1 MCTLALLSFFSCSE
15 ENPNATLFENKSAKD
30 TGIHFQN
37 TIVSKPELNILNYI
51 YFYNGAG
58 VAAAD
63 FNNDGLIDLYFTA
76 NQSADKLY
84 LNEGNLKFNDITEAA
99 GIDNAQNW
107 TTGVTTVDINND
119 GLLDIYISKLG
130 AYQNINGKNLLYVN
144 NGPNKDG
151 IPTFTENAAAYQLDF
166 IGLSTQASFFDYDLD
181 GDLDLFL
188 LNHSTNPNQNYGK
201 GSIRNIPDEH
211 SGDKL
216 FENKNGQFENVS
228 EQAGI
233 FQSKI
238 GYGLGLAVSDVNN
251 DGHPDLYIG
260 NDFFENDYLYINN
273 GDKTFSETI
282 TTKTGAIGHT
292 THYSMGNDVAD
303 INNDGFTDIV
313 SVDML
318 PEDLSTYKTSGSEF
332 NYQIYQNYLRNG
344 YTHQFMQNT
353 LQLNNGN
360 GSFSETAYQSGIAA
374 TEWSWSP
381 LIADFDN
388 DGLQDIYITNG
399 ILGAT
404 NDMDFINFIANDNI
418 QKSLGEG
425 MGEDDMAFIDKI
437 PEKKTTNYFFKNEGN
452 NGFVDNTETWSNAPP
467 SFSNG
472 AVYADLDND
481 GDLDIVTNNVNQPAF
496 VLENT
501 SRIFDG
507 KDTSDKRQD
516 VAGLLGAEGYVTIKF
531 DGDRLNPFGIGTK
544 VIVYNEGDRWLKEN
558 FTSRGYLSSV
568 APELHFGLG
577 PVTKIDSM
585 HIIWPDQTF
594 ETIVNTKT
602 NRTIT
607 VTHNNASGNYYTSF
621 RKKSKQFLTE
631 VPPLFHFKHKENST
645 IDFNRNP
652 LLAFAMSNEGPDVS
666 VADINN
672 DGLQDVFISGAKGQA
687 SQLFVQQKDG
697 TFNSQQSELFEK
709 DAINEDV
716 AHVFFD
722 TNGNSYKDLL
732 VVSGGNE
739 FNSGK
744 PIAPR
749 LYLNDRGIFK
759 NDTLFIGLDYGINA
773 SQVKTMDL
781 DSDGDLDAFIASGT
795 RSPLD
800 GPPTQV
806 FLNNISNDGFL
817 LSENMGASQVTKH
830 GRCNDLLFVDLDGD
844 GTNELVTTGDWSP
857 ISVYAKV
864 KDEFVLQRNNGLDET
879 HGWWNVIKASDIDLD
894 GDLDLMVGN
903 WGLNSRLQASVEEP
917 LTLYTSD
924 FDDNGSE
931 ETLITYYYQGEETP
945 FVSKDELVKQMPS
958 INKKYLSYTEFA
970 NASLI
975 DIFGKQNLDNAS
987 QEKAYEL
994 GSCYFENMGNGQ
1006 FKKHRL
1012 PFEAQISSVNDIWVE
1027 DFNNDGF
1034 PDLLLVGNNFEIS
1047 PQLSSLDASH
1057 GVLLLNDS
1065 QGNFNQAKGQ
1075 KFTISGAARNI
1086 EKLEYQGEAY
1096 LIITRNNDQPLFLKI
1111 SI

>member
-1 MCTLALLSFFSCSE
+1 M
-15 ENPNATLFENKSAKD
+15 
-30 TGIHFQN
+30 
-37 TIVSKPELNILNYI
+37 
-51 YFYNGAG
+51 
-58 VAAAD
+58 AAAD
-63 FNNDGLIDLYFTA
+63 FNNDGLTDLYFTA
-76 NQSADKLY
+76 NQTEDKLY
-84 LNEGNLKFNDITEAA
+84 LNQGNLTFNDITKAA
-99 GIDNAQNW
+99 GIDNAENW

-130 AYQNINGKNLLYVN
+130 AYQNITGKNLLYVN
-144 NGPNKDG
+144 NGPDENG
-151 IPTFTENAAAYQLDF
+151 IPTFTENAAAYKLDF

-201 GSIRNIPDEH
+201 GSIRKTPNQP

-216 FENKNGQFENVS
+216 FENINGQFENVS
-228 EQAGI
+228 EEAGI

-238 GYGLGLAVSDVNN
+238 GYGLGVAVSDINN
-251 DGHPDLYIG
+251 DGYPDLYIG
-260 NDFFENDYLYINN
+260 NDFFENDYLYINQ
-273 GDKTFSETI
+273 GDKTFNEII

-303 INNDGFTDIV
+303 INNDGFTDIL

-318 PEDLSTYKTSGSEF
+318 PEDLTTYKTSGSEF
-332 NYQIYQNYLRNG
+332 NYQIYQNYLHNG

-425 MGEDDMAFIDKI
+425 MGEDDMAFISKI
-437 PEKKTTNYFFKNEGN
+437 PEKKTVNYFFRNKGDHRFEDSSKKWANPE
-452 NGFVDNTETWSNAPP
+452 P

-472 AVYADLDND
+472 AIYADLDND

-501 SRIFDG
+501 SHKFIFD
-507 KDTSDKRQD
+507 T
-516 VAGLLGAEGYVTIKF
+516 LGESSPNIADSLAKNYLSFRFK
-531 DGDRLNPFGIGTK
+531 GDSLNRFGIGAK
-544 VIVYNEGDRWLKEN
+544 VLLYQNGTPLSKEN
-558 FTSRGYLSSV
+558 YPTRGYLSAVS
-568 APELHFGLG
+568 PELHFGLG
-577 PVTKIDSM
+577 SVSLVDSM
-585 HIIWPDQTF
+585 HIIWPNKAF
-594 ETIVNTKT
+594 ETVYKLAVNKKME
-602 NRTIT
+602 
-607 VTHNNASGNYYTSF
+607 VSQANASGNFYESHQQNTP
-621 RKKSKQFLTE
+621 QFLTE
-631 VPPLFHFKHKENST
+631 VPPLFAFKHKENST

-652 LLAFAMSNEGPDVS
+652 LLAFAMSNEGPDIS
-666 VADINN
+666 IADINN
-672 DGLQDVFISGAKGQA
+672 DGLEDIFMSGGKGQA
-687 SQLFVQQKDG
+687 SQLLVQQKDG
-697 TFNSQQSELFEK
+697 AFSSQQSDLFLE

-716 AHVFFD
+716 AHIFFD
-722 TNGNSYKDLL
+722 ANGDPYQDLL

-739 FNSGK
+739 FTTGK

-749 LYLNDRGIFK
+749 LYLNDKGMFK
-759 NDTLFIGLDYGINA
+759 KDTLFIGLDWAINA
-773 SQVKTMDL
+773 SQVKALDL
-781 DSDGDLDAFIASGT
+781 DSDGDQDAFIASGT
-795 RSPLD
+795 NSSLD
-800 GPPTQV
+800 GPPRQI
-806 FLNNISNDGFL
+806 FLNNINNGGFL
-817 LSENMGASQVTKH
+817 LSENMGASQVAKQ
-830 GRCNDLLFVDLDGD
+830 GQCNDLLYVDLDGD
-844 GTNELVTTGDWSP
+844 GTKELITLGDWSP
-857 ISVYAKV
+857 ISVYAKI
-864 KDEFVLQRNNGLDET
+864 KDEFVLQKNNGLENT
-879 HGWWNVIKASDIDLD
+879 NGWWNVIKAVDMDQD
-894 GDLDLMVGN
+894 GDLDLIAGN
-903 WGLNSRLQASVEEP
+903 WGLNSRLQASIEEP
-917 LTLYTSD
+917 LTLYTKD

-931 ETLITYYYQGEETP
+931 ETLITYFYQGEETP

-970 NASLI
+970 NASLA
-975 DIFGKQNLDNAS
+975 DIFGKQHLDNAP

-994 GSCYFENMGNGQ
+994 GSCYFENTGDGH

-1012 PFEAQISSVNDIWVE
+1012 PFSAQISSVNDIWVE
-1027 DFNNDGF
+1027 DFNKDGF

-1057 GVLLLNDS
+1057 GLLLLNDL
-1065 QGNFNQAKGQ
+1065 QGNFVEAKGQ
-1075 KFTISGAARNI
+1075 LFNISGAARNI
-1086 EKLEYQGEAY
+1086 EKLQYQGETY

>member
-1 MCTLALLSFFSCSE
+1 LFFSC
-15 ENPNATLFENKSAKD
+15 AKD
-30 TGIHFQN
+30 QPKTPLFITKAANETGIHFEN
-37 TIVSKPELNILNYI
+37 TIVSTPELNILNYI

-63 FNNDGLIDLYFTA
+63 FNNDGLTDLYFTA
-76 NQSADKLY
+76 NQTEDKFY
-84 LNEGNLKFNDITEAA
+84 LNQGNFKFKDITQAA
-99 GIDNAQNW
+99 GINNAQNW

-144 NGPNKDG
+144 NGPNQDG

-201 GSIRNIPDEH
+201 GSIRNIPNQP

-216 FENKNGQFENVS
+216 FENKNGQFQNVS
-228 EQAGI
+228 EEAGI

-238 GYGLGLAVSDVNN
+238 GYGLGVAVSDINN
-251 DGHPDLYIG
+251 DGYPDLYIG
-260 NDFFENDYLYINN
+260 NDFFENDYLYLNQ
-273 GDKTFSETI
+273 GDKTFKEVI
-282 TTKTGAIGHT
+282 TTKSGAIGHT

-318 PEDLSTYKTSGSEF
+318 PEDLTTYKTSGSEF
-332 NYQIYQNYLRNG
+332 NYQIYQNYLHNG

-404 NDMDFINFIANDNI
+404 NDMDFINFIANENI

-425 MGEDDMAFIDKI
+425 MGKDDMAFIDKI
-437 PEKKTTNYFFKNEGN
+437 PEKKTTNYFFRNKG
-452 NGFVDNTETWSNAPP
+452 DNRFEDSSQKWVNPRP

-472 AVYADLDND
+472 AIYADLDND

-501 SRIFDG
+501 SHEFVSKT
-507 KDTSDKRQD
+507 KDASKPNKKDSLAKNYLSVQF
-516 VAGLLGAEGYVTIKF
+516 K
-531 DGDRLNPFGIGTK
+531 GDSLNRFGIGAK
-544 VIVYNEGDRWLKEN
+544 VVLYQNGVQLSKEN
-558 FTSRGYLSSV
+558 YPTRGYLSAV
-568 APELHFGLG
+568 PPELHFGLG
-577 PVTKIDSM
+577 PASRIDSM
-585 HIIWPDQTF
+585 HVIWPNKSF
-594 ETIVNTKT
+594 ETLINLEVNRKME
-602 NRTIT
+602 
-607 VTHNNASGNYYTSF
+607 VSQANASGNFYESIQQ
-621 RKKSKQFLTE
+621 KIPQFLTE
-631 VPPLFHFKHKENST
+631 VPPLFSFKHKENST

-652 LLAFAMSNEGPDVS
+652 LLAFAMSNEGPDIS

-672 DGLQDVFISGAKGQA
+672 DGLQDVFISGGKGQA
-687 SQLFVQQKDG
+687 SQLFVQQNDG
-697 TFNSQQSELFEK
+697 AFNSQQPELFQE
-709 DAINEDV
+709 DALNEDV
-716 AHVFFD
+716 AHIFID
-722 TNGNSYKDLL
+722 ANGDPYQDLL

-749 LYLNDRGIFK
+749 LYLNDKGVFK
-759 NDTLFIGLDYGINA
+759 KDTQFIGLEYAINA
-773 SQVKTMDL
+773 SQVKALDL
-781 DSDGDLDAFIASGT
+781 DSDGNQGVFITSAT
-795 RSPLD
+795 RSSSDESPTHIFLD
-800 GPPTQV
+800 NID
-806 FLNNISNDGFL
+806 NNGFQP
-817 LSENMGASQVTKH
+817 SKNRGVSQILKQE
-830 GRCNDLLFVDLDGD
+830 RCNDLLYVDLDGD
-844 GTNELVTTGDWSP
+844 STEEFITVGDWAP
-857 ISVYAKV
+857 ISVYSKV
-864 KDEFVLQRNNGLDET
+864 KGEFVLQKNNGLNKT
-879 HGWWNVIKASDIDLD
+879 HGWWNVIKAVDMDQD
-894 GDLDLMVGN
+894 GDLDLIAGN
-903 WGLNSRLQASVEEP
+903 WGLNSRLQASTKEP
-917 LTLYTSD
+917 LTLYTKD

-931 ETLITYYYQGEETP
+931 ETLITYFYQGEETP

-958 INKKYLSYTEFA
+958 INKKYLSYSEFA
-970 NASLI
+970 NASVA
-975 DIFGKQNLDNAS
+975 DIFGKQNLDKAP

-994 GSCYFENMGNGQ
+994 GSCYFENIGNGQ

-1012 PFEAQISSVNDIWVE
+1012 PFSAQISSVNDIWVE
-1027 DFNNDGF
+1027 DFNKDGF

-1057 GVLLLNDS
+1057 GLLLLNDS
-1065 QGNFNQAKGQ
+1065 QANFVEAKGQ
-1075 KFTISGAARNI
+1075 QFNISGAARNI
-1086 EKLEYQGEAY
+1086 EKLQYQGETY
-1096 LIITRNNDQPLFLKI
+1096 LIVTRNNDQPLFLKI
-1111 SI
+1111 SH